1 MLLTI
6 VGLFLII
13 GVGFSWYLIEQV
25 PLQLLAVINAIY
37 PAAITASQSAFIT
50 NYCWFLPFFILI
62 GGVYAVIVDTIRTR
76 QEGWI

>member
-1 MLLTI
+1 MLLTL
-6 VGLFLII
+6 VGFFILI
-13 GVGFSWYLIEQV
+13 GVGFGWYLLEQV
-25 PLQLLAVINAIY
+25 PLQMLTAINAVA
-37 PAAITASQSAFIT
+37 PGAVTVSQTAFIT